1 MADTFDIV
9 VNGSEKQIKMTFG
22 LLNILCRA
30 VGDVDAAASV
40 NFDPVLR
47 YTFITEMLSNRDA
60 KGKIKEPVDLDTLDI
75 DVDAAGDLIA
85 WAGDHVLDF
94 FLKGLEKTKALQ
106 ERHQGRIKA
115 LMPSQAGS
123 GS

>member
-9 VNGSEKQIKMTFG
+9 VNGSEKQIKMSFG

-47 YTFITEMLSNRDA
+47 QAFLVEMLSERDS
-60 KGKIKEPVDLDTLDI
+60 KGKIKEPVELDTLEIDI
-75 DVDAAGDLIA
+75 NAAGDLIA

-115 LMPSQAGS
+115 LIPTQIGS
-123 GS
+123 AS

>member
-40 NFDPVLR
+40 NFDPILR
-47 YTFITEMLSNRDA
+47 HTFLVEMLSDRDA
-60 KGKIKEPVDLDTLDI
+60 KGKIKEAIELDTLELDI
-75 DVDAAGDLIA
+75 DAASDLIA

-94 FLKGLEKTKALQ
+94 FLKGLEKTKSLQ

-115 LMPSQAGS
+115 LMPTPAGS
-123 GS
+123 GN

>member
-30 VGDVDAAASV
+30 VGDVDSAATV

-47 YTFITEMLSNRDA
+47 HTFLVEMLSDRDA
-60 KGKIKEPVDLDTLDI
+60 KGKIKEAIDVDTLDL
-75 DVDAAGDLIA
+75 DVDAASDLIA

-106 ERHQGRIKA
+106 ERHQNRIKA
-115 LMPSQAGS
+115 LMPTPVGS
-123 GS
+123 GN

>member
-40 NFDPVLR
+40 NFDSTLR
-47 YTFITEMLSNRDA
+47 QAFLVEMLSERDS
-60 KGKIKEPVDLDTLDI
+60 KGKIKQPVDLDTLEIDI
-75 DVDAAGDLIA
+75 EAAGDLIA

-94 FLKGLEKTKALQ
+94 FLRGLEKTKALQ

-115 LMPSQAGS
+115 LIPTLTGS

>member
-47 YTFITEMLSNRDA
+47 QAFLVEMLSERDP
-60 KGKIKEPVDLDTLDI
+60 KGKIKQPVDLDTLEIDI
-75 DVDAAGDLIA
+75 DAAGDLIA

-106 ERHQGRIKA
+106 DRHQGRIKA
-115 LMPSQAGS
+115 LIPTPLGS

>member
-9 VNGSEKQIKMTFG
+9 VNGSEKQVKMTFG
-22 LLNILCRA
+22 MLNILCRA
-30 VGDVDAAASV
+30 VGDVDSAASV

-47 YTFITEMLSNRDA
+47 QVFLVELLSARDV
-60 KGKIKEPVDLDTLDI
+60 KGKITEPFDLDTADMDI
-75 DVDAAGDLIA
+75 GQAGELIA

-115 LMPSQAGS
+115 LMPTPAGS
-123 GS
+123 AS